1 MDVSVARKSRIISF
15 LIAGFATGAVAV
27 LYNILIFKFLGF
39 YPDFLEGLSG
49 GWSDPVLLIFV
60 KDFFLG
66 FLLAALFRAGCFNI
80 NYHMGKGIF
89 FFILYS
95 VVAFVMFSVGDLVL
109 MRSNER
115 MLLLLSLDGFIETL
129 LCTIPIR
136 LLSKDCFR

>member
-1 MDVSVARKSRIISF
+1 MAQRSGVVSF
-15 LIAGFATGAVAV
+15 LIAGFATGLVAV
-27 LYNILIFKFLGF
+27 LYNVFVFKFLGF
-39 YPDFLEGLSG
+39 YPDLWGGVSGGLS
-49 GWSDPVLLIFV
+49 DTALMIFV

-66 FLLAALFRAGCFNI
+66 FLLAALFRAGCLNI

-95 VVAFVMFSVGDLVL
+95 VVAFLMFSVGDLVL
-109 MRSNER
+109 MGSNEKI
-115 MLLLLSLDGFIETL
+115 LLLLSLDGFVETL